1 MLAFLDAFCRAL
13 VARDRLAIRR
23 QLRHPLARALPPAVR
38 AEALAIARAGEHGHL
53 PPTRTLHFYYQS
65 MQLLASSESPAVPPV
80 SPGDPPVR
88 PRNPGL
94 AATR

>member
-23 QLRHPLARALPPAVR
+23 HLRHPLARALPPAVR

-65 MQLLASSESPAVPPV
+65 MQLLASSEPPPDPP
-80 SPGDPPVR
+80 SAAGDPPLRARTPGIAV
-88 PRNPGL
+88 PR
-94 AATR
+94 